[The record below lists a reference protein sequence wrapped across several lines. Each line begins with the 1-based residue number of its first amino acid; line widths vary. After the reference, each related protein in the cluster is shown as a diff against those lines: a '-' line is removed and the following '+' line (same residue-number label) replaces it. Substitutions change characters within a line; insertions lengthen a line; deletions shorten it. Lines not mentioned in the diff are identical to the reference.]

1 MSMNLCT
8 HKTHPNWA
16 DTLKKIRPEDNDI
29 VAFWKTTNTA
39 FSAISK
45 GEILFFNVE
54 GLIMGGGT
62 FIEFIPS
69 STIAKLWNEYGFFA
83 GAKSLK
89 ELEND
94 IEGKSGG
101 KLVSGVNTNI
111 SYIKLDNIFWFSDG
125 VAKAFTKEFNV
136 QKGVQNPVKKYT
148 IEIYENK

>member
-1 MSMNLCT
+1 
-8 HKTHPNWA
+8 
-16 DTLKKIRPEDNDI
+16 
-29 VAFWKTTNTA
+29 
-39 FSAISK
+39 
-45 GEILFFNVE
+45 
-54 GLIMGGGT
+54 MGGGT

-69 STIAKLWNEYGFFA
+69 IKIAKLWNEYGFFA